1 MLMCIA
7 TSNIEAKQES
17 QMIKTE
23 ECTWGGGGGSNSS
36 NGRINGNYISRIKLR
51 KYYEA
56 LSDAQQ
62 AWKNIIVKV
71 RKK

>member
-36 NGRINGNYISRIKLR
+36 NGRIHGNYISRIKLR

>member
-23 ECTWGGGGGSNSS
+23 ECTWGGGGVPILQMAEFMVITFQESN
-36 NGRINGNYISRIKLR
+36 
-51 KYYEA
+51 
-56 LSDAQQ
+56 
-62 AWKNIIVKV
+62 
-71 RKK
+71 